1 MKKLRHADFVAF
13 FACAATGIGGAA
25 SAQTIAPAIQ
35 IPAQPLGVHVLKEG
49 KLYWVDGG
57 GANSGIIIGQTGVIV
72 IDAKMTREAGEELV
86 KIIRKLTPKPITH
99 VILTHSDGDHV
110 NGLAGFPDALTIIA
124 HKNNKLEQMAVY
136 QLAPVEVDGG
146 KCIPPSNRLPNRI
159 VFADRVAT
167 DIDGEQLVLHYFGPA
182 HTTGDLIV
190 ELPAYKMAYVGDII
204 TSSVLIHPEK
214 SGSLAGWFHTAQ
226 ALLALDIDQFIGGH
240 GPAPD
245 TKASFRERI
254 AGYQHMVT
262 KIDDLVDAGKSLTEV
277 KTAMGDPAK
286 DQIGCRGT
294 PFPSFSNVE
303 FNEHAD
309 RKAELK

>member
-1 MKKLRHADFVAF
+1 MNLHRPGLVAF
-13 FACAATGIGGAA
+13 LACVATGIAGTAW
-25 SAQTIAPAIQ
+25 AQSSAPAIQ
-35 IPAQPLGVHVLKEG
+35 VPSQPLGVHVLKEG

-57 GANSGIIIGQTGVIV
+57 GANSGIIIGRTGVIV

-86 KIIRKLTPKPITH
+86 KIIRNLTPKPITH

-110 NGLAGFPDALTIIA
+110 NGLSGFPDGLTIIA
-124 HKNNKLEQMAVY
+124 HENNKLEQLAVY

-146 KCIPPSNRLPNRI
+146 KCIPPRDRLPNRI

-167 DIDGEQLVLHYFGPA
+167 DIDGEHLVLHYFGPS
-182 HTTGDLIV
+182 HTTGDLII
-190 ELPAYKMAYVGDII
+190 ELPDYKMAYVGDII

-214 SGSLAGWFHTAQ
+214 SGSLAGWFRTAQ
-226 ALLALDIDQFIGGH
+226 ALLKLDVDEFIGGH

-254 AGYQHMVT
+254 AGYERMVT
-262 KIDDLVDAGKSLTEV
+262 KVDGLVDAGKSLTEV
-277 KTAMGDPAK
+277 KAAMGDPAK
-286 DQIGCRGT
+286 DPIGCRGT
-294 PFPSFSNVE
+294 PFLSFSNVE